1 MTLVPYTKTTSRHS
15 EDSNWSKILFRKD
28 RKLQTTE
35 IIEIQDLIQNQIKK
49 VTKNLYDFYNIVKGC
64 QVLLTNTN
72 YELDAEGVRTN
83 NNTYN
88 YLMTDGQAFIEIK
101 DVSSYVDIPSI
112 SFTVD
117 NNSLYYIG
125 VNFKVEVLKDDDETR
140 GPFTGGYAFGELGAD
155 RLVIKATV
163 RVYNNVYEDGG
174 FYPIAIIKPK
184 SKSFLD
190 NHPEDIGGPPD
201 IFYYRNTK
209 VTSQYQDNYLPIFIE
224 KKLQEVLY
232 EISGDFIAEGLEI
245 NVKKEPINKELI
257 VKVNTG
263 VAYLKGRRLS
273 YNYVTYKKYK
283 QNNIKNNS
291 IIYIYIDENGFIK
304 LQYLEEE
311 EIDIY
316 SVNPFGLHIGTILNK
331 NSNLQIIQPSEN
343 YMPEVSDI
351 IKYKKQH
358 SKNKRD
364 LLDLSLTI
372 DQLLLTTRGQN
383 LTGIIT
389 DSFSSTKNSNTSHPL
404 YNASIVPSIQAV
416 SLPFVE
422 FEKTIDS
429 LIIQNESEI
438 EVYRENNQIKT
449 SSVTSG
455 VFKINENLSH
465 TRSIKLGVA
474 TVNSANLEVSPNI
487 VYAKNTNLNVSY
499 LPDNIVSTLS
509 KEGINTSISKDIV
522 EIEKTFDIK
531 ATGFSANEDNIILK
545 VDSNII
551 NTATLLKGTQP
562 GSRTGTYK
570 ANESGH
576 VYLKLTTLI
585 NTSNE
590 ILYIYLESSSTSAS
604 NQIKIVNLV
613 ETRAEQ
619 EVLTFTNPI
628 PKLSSVKSGIAA
640 TFTTIEPTSLKG
652 VEVIMTDFN
661 NSLSLE
667 RSILDVYLTKTN
679 FGLPTDE
686 VIAKGSLELVDGI
699 PVLNNFVEIL
709 FDRIAE
715 LAIGEYALI
724 FNTTYENLS
733 LAISVAG
740 EDQVELSIAGTY
752 NSSTNKLY
760 SYNQNA
766 WQEEVGDL
774 TLKLIKRVPNSLT
787 ANTKIFVEN
796 VENFNALEINL
807 PIEFTAGSQ
816 SNISIDNTFL
826 NKNSFFFNNPINQA
840 TISVNTL
847 GTSKTHPILE
857 LDNIN
862 INLFSYRNNGTWVSI
877 NKEFA
882 RVYNQVEVSLDVYL
896 PDNASFQIY
905 FSSNQGQ
912 TWEELTTKNINNE
925 YIYLEDFREVN
936 RALPLFNYKFK
947 QENLP
952 VITFNG
958 ETIERTQLIIRVDLS
973 VESLETLPFFKNVIA
988 LTY

>member
-49 VTKNLYDFYNIVKGC
+49 VTKNLYDFYNIIKGC

-163 RVYNNVYEDGG
+163 KVYNNVYEEGG

-201 IFYYRNTK
+201 IFYYRNNK

-224 KKLQEVLY
+224 NKLQEVLY

-273 YNYVTYKKYK
+273 YNYITYKKYK
-283 QNNIKNNS
+283 QNNIENNS

-304 LQYLEEE
+304 LEYLKEE

-331 NSNLQIIQPSEN
+331 NPNLQIIQPSEN

-416 SLPFVE
+416 SLPFIE

-465 TRSIKLGVA
+465 TKSIKIGVA

-499 LPDNIVSTLS
+499 LPDNIISTLS
-509 KEGINTSISKDIV
+509 KKGINTSISKNTV

-576 VYLKLTTLI
+576 VYLRLTTLI

-686 VIAKGSLELVDGI
+686 VIAKGSLELVDGV
-699 PVLNNFVEIL
+699 PVLNSFVEIL

-733 LAISVAG
+733 LAISVAS
-740 EDQVELSIAGTY
+740 EDQVELGIAGTY

-760 SYNQNA
+760 SYNQNT

-787 ANTKIFVEN
+787 ASTKIFVEN

-807 PIEFTAGSQ
+807 PMEFTAGSQ

-826 NKNSFFFNNPINQA
+826 NKNSFFFNNPVNQA

-862 INLFSYRNNGTWVSI
+862 INLFSYRNSGTWVSI

-882 RVYNQVEVSLDVYL
+882 RVYNQVEVSLDMYL

-947 QENLP
+947 QERLP

-958 ETIERTQLIIRVDLS
+958 ETIERTQLMIRVDLS